1 MPTVSTRQQLVD
13 YCLRALGAPVIE
25 INLDEDQISDRVDD
39 AIQYYREYHSDAIV
53 RDYRKHLITQ
63 QNITDKYITIP
74 DAMLFVSRVFPLAS
88 SSSAS
93 SGMWSIRYQ
102 MAIND
107 TYDLQYTGALLN
119 YEMTRQHLAM
129 LDMQLNGVPPVRFNR
144 HMNRLYIDGD
154 WGGTLIANDYILVDG
169 YVSIDPDV
177 YTDVYSDM
185 FLKRYTTALLK
196 KQWGANLIKFEGIQL
211 PGGVTMN
218 GRAIWDDANA
228 EIDKLETE
236 MELKYSMPVNF
247 FVG

>member
-1 MPTVSTRQQLVD
+1 
-13 YCLRALGAPVIE
+13 
-25 INLDEDQISDRVDD
+25 
-39 AIQYYREYHSDAIV
+39 
-53 RDYRKHLITQ
+53 
-63 QNITDKYITIP
+63 
-74 DAMLFVSRVFPLAS
+74 
-88 SSSAS
+88 
-93 SGMWSIRYQ
+93 MWSIRYQ
-102 MAIND
+102 IALND

-236 MELKYSMPVNF
+236 MELKYSTPVNF

>member
-1 MPTVSTRQQLVD
+1 
-13 YCLRALGAPVIE
+13 
-25 INLDEDQISDRVDD
+25 
-39 AIQYYREYHSDAIV
+39 
-53 RDYRKHLITQ
+53 
-63 QNITDKYITIP
+63 
-74 DAMLFVSRVFPLAS
+74 
-88 SSSAS
+88 
-93 SGMWSIRYQ
+93 
-102 MAIND
+102 
-107 TYDLQYTGALLN
+107 
-119 YEMTRQHLAM
+119 
-129 LDMQLNGVPPVRFNR
+129 
-144 HMNRLYIDGD
+144 MNRLYIDGD

-236 MELKYSMPVNF
+236 MELKYSTPVNF